1 MQTGILFTQI
11 TSDKN
16 TRMKVE
22 DYHIGNAVKA
32 VLKEQERSEAWLAR
46 KVHCDPGN
54 FNRILKRPSMDM
66 DLLRRI
72 SINLNHNFFLEYS
85 SFVKQQIEL
94 FYSKSTDSDQENLE
108 QEIGL

>member
-1 MQTGILFTQI
+1 
-11 TSDKN
+11 
-16 TRMKVE
+16 MKVE
-22 DYHIGNAVKA
+22 DYHIGNAIKV

-72 SINLNHNFFLEYS
+72 SISLNHNFFREYG
-85 SFVKQQIEL
+85 SFVQQQMEL
-94 FYSKSTDSDQENLE
+94 FDSKSIDSEQDSLA
-108 QEIGL
+108 QEI